1 MAGLPYFVRL
11 MPGFHKLRSGV
22 RGRDVA
28 GVVEAVGANASDFR
42 PGDEVMGIVEGS
54 FAELAGGRPDKLV
67 RKPAR
72 LTFEEA
78 AAAPISGLTAI
89 QAIRDVGK
97 VRPGQRVLVI
107 GAAGGVGTLTVQ
119 IAKAFGAEV
128 TGVCSTSK
136 VDLVRSIGADE
147 VIDYTREGFTDGTR
161 RWDVIVDTAGRRP
174 VRSLRRALTPR
185 GTLVIVGGEG
195 GGPWTGG
202 FFRQILRAPLLSL
215 ITGQRLRPL
224 TAKEKLQDL
233 QALSAL
239 IEAGT
244 VTPVVGKTYPMI
256 EAPEAIR
263 YLAEGHARGKVVI
276 TV

>member
-1 MAGLPYFVRL
+1 
-11 MPGFHKLRSGV
+11 
-22 RGRDVA
+22 
-28 GVVEAVGANASDFR
+28 
-42 PGDEVMGIVEGS
+42 
-54 FAELAGGRPDKLV
+54 
-67 RKPAR
+67 
-72 LTFEEA
+72 
-78 AAAPISGLTAI
+78 
-89 QAIRDVGK
+89 
-97 VRPGQRVLVI
+97 
-107 GAAGGVGTLTVQ
+107 
-119 IAKAFGAEV
+119 
-128 TGVCSTSK
+128 

-233 QALSAL
+233 QALSRL